1 MSKGYIFEY
10 KNENEFKKLEKSV
23 KKYNM
28 RAYKKLLFEYYDEL
42 KDGKFLGRVV
52 STNSKEKS
60 STYELVLPT
69 DDLFTKVHGE
79 ISLHYTVFKEKNFI
93 LLETISPEEIL
104 LEGHF
109 SELTTYK
116 GVMVSKKHSQKDMF
130 KINLLNVLE
139 RLD

>member
-1 MSKGYIFEY
+1 MSKGFIFEY

-23 KKYNM
+23 RKYNM
-28 RAYKKLLFEYYDEL
+28 RAYKRLLFEYYDLL
-42 KDGKFLGRVV
+42 KDGKFLGKVI

-60 STYELVLPT
+60 KKYELKLPT
-69 DDLFTKVHGE
+69 DDLFSKVHGE
-79 ISLHYTVFKEKNFI
+79 ISLIYTVFEDKNIIF
-93 LLETISPEEIL
+93 LETITPEDIL

-116 GVMVSKKHSQKDMF
+116 GVMVSKKHAEKDMF
-130 KINLLNVLE
+130 KINLLSMLE